1 MKKYIHTTLHP
12 EVYHGHGK
20 HPPYFEGWYFK
31 LVDAQEQN
39 RFAVI
44 PGIFIG
50 KNHNES
56 FVQVL
61 DGMSGQSTYHPY
73 PTEQF
78 NASWETFDVR
88 VGMNQ
93 FAQDCIALHIDDKDR
108 PVHGELRFTNITP
121 YPVTLTSPGIMGWF
135 GWIPIMECYHGLV
148 SLDHTIEG
156 ELEVGGKRIDFTG
169 GRGYIEKDWG
179 RAFPSAYIWQQT
191 NHFDTRGTCLS
202 ASIAMI
208 PNLGL
213 TFRGFIIAFWHNRQ
227 LYRFATYT
235 GAKVEK
241 LELTDDHV
249 FWVVSDRHHRLEMIS
264 ERTVGG
270 LLHAPI
276 RTEMHRRV
284 NETLQSTIQVKL
296 TNRAGEVVFNGVGR
310 CAGLEVHGDLD
321 TLLHT

>member
-1 MKKYIHTTLHP
+1 MRKYIHTTLHP
-12 EVYHGHGK
+12 EVYHGHDK
-20 HPPYFEGWYFK
+20 RPPYFEGWYFK
-31 LVDAQEQN
+31 LVDATEQH
-39 RFAVI
+39 RLAVI

-50 KNHNES
+50 KQHREA

-61 DGMSGQSTYHPY
+61 DGMSGHSSYHEY
-73 PTEQF
+73 AAEQF
-78 NASWETFDVR
+78 NASWQTFDVR
-88 VGMNQ
+88 VGDNQ
-93 FAQDCIALHIDDKDR
+93 FAQDCIALHIDDAQR
-108 PVHGELRFTNITP
+108 PIHGELCFRDITP
-121 YPVTLTSPGIMGWF
+121 YPVTLTAPGIMGWY

-148 SLDHTIEG
+148 SLDHTLEG
-156 ELEVGGKRIDFTG
+156 ILEVAGNRIDFTG

-179 RAFPSAYIWQQT
+179 QAFPSAYIWYQT

-213 TFRGFIIAFWHNRQ
+213 TFRGFIIALWHNRQ

-249 FWVVSDRHHRLEMIS
+249 FWVVSDGKHRLEMAA
-264 ERTVGG
+264 ERTSGG

-284 NETLQSTIQVKL
+284 NETLQSTLDVKL
-296 TNRAGEVVFNGVGR
+296 STRSGSTLFSGVGR
-310 CAGLEVHGDLD
+310 CAGLEVHGDLE